1 MVVNKRKKFT
11 RHRAS
16 FTHGGGSKKKRRG
29 AGNRGGIGMSGTGKR
44 SDQKKPRVWKNQKYF
59 GKHGFSSQHKG
70 EQSINIDDM
79 LILLN
84 KSDSQDT
91 IDLTKTG
98 YHKLLGRGSL
108 TQKVTITVHTAS
120 KQAAKKISEAGG
132 TLKLSPKKENGP
144 VQNNTE

>member
-1 MVVNKRKKFT
+1 
-11 RHRAS
+11 
-16 FTHGGGSKKKRRG
+16 
-29 AGNRGGIGMSGTGKR
+29 
-44 SDQKKPRVWKNQKYF
+44 
-59 GKHGFSSQHKG
+59 
-70 EQSINIDDM
+70 
-79 LILLN
+79 
-84 KSDSQDT
+84 